1 MNSDITTVA
10 VKWDGPYSWPGFEVD
25 NNLNSIPDIGG
36 LYLQTFKYQGGYLI
50 YSAGLTRR
58 SVPRR
63 FKEHTREYVNGGYY
77 VLDILAAQ
85 QGIRKEVWRGW
96 GYARKHRD
104 EFEENKS
111 IILDAVREQLIGFC
125 IFIADIGKEPR
136 LLERLEASI
145 MNNLYQ
151 QPPPICDIPDK
162 GMQLSS
168 RWKSEDKITI
178 RNSCSVLIHGLPA
191 SLEI

>member
-1 MNSDITTVA
+1 MISDTSTIG
-10 VKWDGPYSWPGFEVD
+10 VKWDGPYSWPGFELE
-25 NNLNSIPDIGG
+25 NNLNSIPNIGG
-36 LYLQTFKYQGGYLI
+36 VYLQTFKYQSGYLI

-58 SVPRR
+58 SVPKR
-63 FKEHTREYVNGGYY
+63 FKEHTRQYMNGEYY
-77 VLDILAAQ
+77 VLDVFAAQ

-104 EFEENKS
+104 EFEEHKS
-111 IILDAVREQLIGFC
+111 IILDAAREQLIGFC
-125 IFIADIGKEPR
+125 IFVADIGKEPR

-168 RWKSEDKITI
+168 RWKSEDKII
-178 RNSCSVLIHGLPA
+178 IKSSCNSLVYGLPA